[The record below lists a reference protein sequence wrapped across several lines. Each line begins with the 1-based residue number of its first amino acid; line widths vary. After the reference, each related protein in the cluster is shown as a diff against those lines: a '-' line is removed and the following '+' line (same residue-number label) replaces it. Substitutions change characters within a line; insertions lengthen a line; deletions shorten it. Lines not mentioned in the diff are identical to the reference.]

1 MKIEHE
7 KAYINRSAIFGSG
20 IVILGTEKT
29 FPKNSGE
36 KVTSSVLGFFLK
48 LRKMTSEFLTKVG
61 HSQEFQK

>member
-36 KVTSSVLGFFLK
+36 KVTSSVLGFF
-48 LRKMTSEFLTKVG
+48 FKVKKND
-61 HSQEFQK
+61 F